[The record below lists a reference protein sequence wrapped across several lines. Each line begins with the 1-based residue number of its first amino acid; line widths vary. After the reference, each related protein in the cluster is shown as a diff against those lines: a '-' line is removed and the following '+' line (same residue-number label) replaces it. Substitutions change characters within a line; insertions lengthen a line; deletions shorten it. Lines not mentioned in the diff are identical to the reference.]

1 MKQMPTTSPT
11 GLPSRRFVLSNR
23 SRAHVC
29 SLSFPTSLLHRSW
42 ESGYTHSFNL
52 HGHIFLSRDGTM
64 LLFILAKSTTHFQN

>member
-1 MKQMPTTSPT
+1 MKQMPTTSP
-11 GLPSRRFVLSNR
+11 RRTAKQAICPVKSL
-23 SRAHVC
+23 AC

-64 LLFILAKSTTHFQN
+64 LLFILAKSTTRFQN